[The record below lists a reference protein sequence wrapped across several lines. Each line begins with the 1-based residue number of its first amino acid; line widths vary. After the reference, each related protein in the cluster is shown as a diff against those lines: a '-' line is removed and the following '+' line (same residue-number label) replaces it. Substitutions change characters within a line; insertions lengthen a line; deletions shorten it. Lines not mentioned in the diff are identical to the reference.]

1 MATTPTTHVTL
12 EEYFEFE
19 RKAEEKHEYYDGA
32 IIAMAGGTPLHSFIT
47 ANVSTALAN
56 ALRGSGCRVF
66 SPDLR
71 ISIRQDRFMTY
82 PDVAVVCG
90 RPEYSVRDRHTL
102 VNPVVLV
109 EVLSPSTATRDRGGK
124 GWEYLSIPTLRNYM
138 VIDPTPV
145 DIGHWSRLP
154 SGKWEMENIRDRSG
168 TIRLESLSIDIHVTD
183 IYFDAEFISP
193 E

>member
-1 MATTPTTHVTL
+1 MATAPITHVTP

-19 RKAEEKHEYYDGA
+19 RKAEEKYEYYDGA

-47 ANVSTALAN
+47 VNVSTALAN

-71 ISIRQDRFMTY
+71 ISVRQDRFITY

-90 RPEYSVRDRHTL
+90 RPEYSARDRHTL
-102 VNPVVLV
+102 ANPVVLV
-109 EVLSPSTATRDRGGK
+109 EVVSPPTAVRDRGEK
-124 GWEYLSIPTLRNYM
+124 GWEYLSLPTLRHYL
-138 VIDPTPV
+138 VIDPNPV

-154 SGKWEMENIRDRSG
+154 SGKWEVDNIRDRSAI
-168 TIRLESLSIDIHVTD
+168 IRLDSLSIDLPVTD
-183 IYFDAEFISP
+183 IYFDAEIISP
-193 E
+193 W